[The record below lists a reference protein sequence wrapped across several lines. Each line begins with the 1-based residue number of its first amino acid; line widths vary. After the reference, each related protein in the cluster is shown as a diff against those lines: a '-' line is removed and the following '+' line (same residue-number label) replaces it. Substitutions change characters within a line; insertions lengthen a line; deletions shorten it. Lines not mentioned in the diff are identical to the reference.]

1 MELAT
6 ISFIHAHFLKSEVF
20 EAYLCSIKRNSIIF
34 ALISLAIFFVRRP
47 LIQILDFSCIGW
59 KQVSANANI
68 FVSTQSVFFTDCDCT
83 CTNMG

>member
-6 ISFIHAHFLKSEVF
+6 ISFTHIHFLRSEVF
-20 EAYLCSIKRNSIIF
+20 QAYLRSVKRNSTIF
-34 ALISLAIFFVRRP
+34 ALITLTIFFVRRP

-68 FVSTQSVFFTDCDCT
+68 FVSTQSVFFTDCD
-83 CTNMG
+83 